1 MTTRPIHTTP
11 TMPLNSPRIT
21 PGNRDLLNHTPLPN
35 TYRITRPN
43 PTTTL
48 LTALPITPCRIQ
60 RHLNGMARRGLRSVS
75 PWLHRH
81 PYQIHPFLHP
91 SVDRNL
97 RPYRHLRLHLHLHPR
112 PSVYMPLPPATV
124 QCRGPT
130 NCRDTQGCRPA
141 FPTQAQAAGERSC
154 RSSASLSVGVVNSAR
169 Y

>member
-112 PSVYMPLPPATV
+112 PSVYMPLPPSHSPM
-124 QCRGPT
+124 QRP
-130 NCRDTQGCRPA
+130 DELQGHPRLQTRLPN
-141 FPTQAQAAGERSC
+141 P
-154 RSSASLSVGVVNSAR
+154 SASRGRKKLPFLGIPLR
-169 Y
+169 WRRQLR